1 MAKQSAATSI
11 KQTFGKRKVGKL
23 AKRSG
28 PKEKH
33 VKKYKGQG
41 R

>member
-1 MAKQSAATSI
+1 MAKQVTKASKTV
-11 KQTFGKRKVGKL
+11 FGKRKVGKA

-33 VKKYKGQG
+33 VKKYRGQG

>member
-1 MAKQSAATSI
+1 MAKTVSQAS
-11 KQTFGKRKVGKL
+11 KVVFGKRKVGKL
-23 AKRSG
+23 AKRNG

>member
-1 MAKQSAATSI
+1 MAKQSTGTSI

-23 AKRSG
+23 AKRNG

>member
-1 MAKQSAATSI
+1 MAKTVSQSS
-11 KQTFGKRKVGKL
+11 KVVFGKRKIGKA